1 MPESNEDKI
10 IHYRLI
16 NDFTLRKFRYALEN
30 NAELNELYHDYT
42 VQTTFSKFLTIFS
55 KLYEHYFPVKH
66 LKLTRKGIHKPWVN
80 FTLISRMKIKDN
92 LFKLSKRNL
101 IDRKIFTDFRNSLN
115 TQIRNAKSEY
125 YTNKFNDNEGNIKET
140 WKTINNAIKSKRN
153 SSDKITLKEN
163 YITIESKEVPN
174 RFNNYFTGIANK
186 LTSQLPTPLH
196 NASSYLKDR
205 IYNTFI
211 MNQISRD
218 EISKAVNKLK
228 NNGKGS
234 KTISTMVL
242 KDNTNKLSEI
252 LTHVLNSCIADG
264 YFPNELKNGCI
275 TPIYKNG
282 SKSDVKNYRPVCSLS
297 PFSKIFERIIYNRMI
312 EFIEQNN
319 ILSTNQFGFRKG
331 LNTQAAITQFVDKVH
346 TGLNKR
352 HHTVA
357 VFMDLSKAFDV

>member
-1 MPESNEDKI
+1 MQANSLFPTILTPTRVASVLRDGHLITTKTLIDNIYLNTQNNFKSGTLEVSISDHYPVFTILSDCKLPESNEDKI

-196 NASSYLKDR
+196 NASSYLKYR

-218 EISKAVNKLK
+218 EISKAVNK
-228 NNGKGS
+228 
-234 KTISTMVL
+234 
-242 KDNTNKLSEI
+242 
-252 LTHVLNSCIADG
+252 
-264 YFPNELKNGCI
+264 F
-275 TPIYKNG
+275 
-282 SKSDVKNYRPVCSLS
+282 
-297 PFSKIFERIIYNRMI
+297 
-312 EFIEQNN
+312 
-319 ILSTNQFGFRKG
+319 
-331 LNTQAAITQFVDKVH
+331 
-346 TGLNKR
+346 
-352 HHTVA
+352 
-357 VFMDLSKAFDV
+357 